1 MSTLLQVMDVTKIY
15 RNQPKPSLD
24 HVSFEV
30 TQGEFLGI
38 IGVSGSGKTTIL
50 NVLSTIDVPTSGHI
64 IMGKKHIEKL
74 GPEQSAD
81 FRKNNLGFIFQ
92 EYFLLDSLT
101 VRENIAVLL
110 TLLHKSVQEID
121 RNVKDNLN
129 NSVNLVFYQR
139 KP

>member
-1 MSTLLQVMDVTKIY
+1 
-15 RNQPKPSLD
+15 
-24 HVSFEV
+24 
-30 TQGEFLGI
+30 
-38 IGVSGSGKTTIL
+38 
-50 NVLSTIDVPTSGHI
+50 
-64 IMGKKHIEKL
+64 MGKKHIEKL

-129 NSVNLVFYQR
+129 NNDQSCIL
-139 KP
+139 PA